1 MLKDN
6 SFSYTFA
13 FTLKLCKTEQPMCI
27 PSYYLIQAIGLHCFL
42 KGQILEL
49 LLHQPIKGFTCKYPE
64 NRLLKNKCYHFIKHF
79 LSREVVSLRTELKS
93 ALLYS
98 Q

>member
-13 FTLKLCKTEQPMCI
+13 FIWKLCKTEQPMWI
-27 PSYYLIQAIGLHCFL
+27 PSYYLIQAIGLLCFL

-49 LLHQPIKGFTCKYPE
+49 LLRQLIKGFTCKCTE
-64 NRLLKNKCYHFIKHF
+64 NRLSKNKCYHFIKHF